1 VKGLVKTRGFGFNSS
16 DRTSAANVATK
27 AGDAGDIADCTLVH
41 SIKSLLFNALTSCST
56 ESSRM
61 GSGVMVVVVNSR
73 GARHSF
79 CGSSGGR
86 VFFF

>member
-1 VKGLVKTRGFGFNSS
+1 MKYLVRVRGFGFNSL

-56 ESSRM
+56 ESSM
-61 GSGVMVVVVNSR
+61 MVSEVMMVVVNP
-73 GARHSF
+73 GGPRHSF
-79 CGSSGGR
+79 MDQAEDPLIS
-86 VFFF
+86 